1 MMRKMITLFA
11 LVVAFTLSYVL
22 TDVNAVDKTAMK
34 KALKDSIVNG
44 AKLYVDASLGT
55 SGKTCNTCHMEMG
68 RSKKKGM
75 MGTRGFVGRDP
86 FPKFFPM
93 AGRVMTLEQVVQ
105 FCIVTPLKGKPLVW
119 DDQRLTD
126 LTAYVNS
133 IYTSKK

>member
-1 MMRKMITLFA
+1 MMRKTIALFA
-11 LVVAFTLSYVL
+11 LVAAFALSYVL
-22 TDVNAVDKTAMK
+22 TDVNAVDKAAME
-34 KALKDSIVNG
+34 KALKDSIANG
-44 AKLYVDASLGT
+44 ARLYVDASLGT

-75 MGTRGFVGRDP
+75 MGARGFVGRDP

-133 IYTSKK
+133 IYTGKK